1 MIVIKTVRLW
11 VKSWF
16 FDVESKKEYLCSKN
30 LFNKWLDD
38 QALNNNISNFL
49 VEIIKVWVK
58 DKLDRYENF
67 WVNYI
72 RLLVPGM
79 GQKNNFNWRDHAS
92 FNEKWF

>member
-1 MIVIKTVRLW
+1 MIVITTVRLW

-16 FDVESKKEYLCSKN
+16 FDVESKKIVFMFKN

-79 GQKNNFNWRDHAS
+79 GQKKLQLERPCII
-92 FNEKWF
+92 